1 MPPLRLDPASFLF
14 VTLDSC
20 RYDTFASARTPAL
33 GSVGALHRAIAP
45 GNFTY
50 SSHSAMFMGFT
61 PGIADRVEPFL
72 NPKYGKIF
80 KVASR
85 AFSAGN
91 DRHFAHLEGRN
102 VIDGLKNA
110 GCVAIGTGAVSWFD
124 PEAPT
129 SETLTRDFDHFF
141 YPGDRHSLARQLD
154 FIDRKLSRY
163 EGRKVF
169 VFLNVGETHVP
180 YYHEGAPWDPTRNP
194 CVPFGEDND
203 ADECRRRQRL
213 CLEHVDAALAPLV
226 ETFGDANVLIC
237 ADHGDAWG
245 EDGLWEHGIHH
256 RAVLEVPL
264 LFRLTRTPAPAEED
278 EAPGRRGMRVAMGR
292 LRRLAGRGRKRRR

>member
-1 MPPLRLDPASFLF
+1 

-20 RYDTFASARTPAL
+20 RYDTFVSARTPNL
-33 GSVGALHRAIAP
+33 GSVGMLNRAIAP

-61 PGIADRVEPFL
+61 PGMADRQEPFL

-80 KVASR
+80 KMASP
-85 AFSAGN
+85 AFSAGD

-102 VIDGLKNA
+102 VVDGLRRA
-110 GCVAIGTGAVSWFD
+110 GCVAVGTGAVSWFD
-124 PEAPT
+124 PKAPT
-129 SETLTRDFDHFF
+129 SQTLTRDFDHFF
-141 YPGDRHSLARQLD
+141 YPGDGHSLARQLD
-154 FIDRKLSRY
+154 FIDGMLRRY
-163 EGRKVF
+163 EGRKLF

-180 YYHEGAPWDPTRNP
+180 YYHAGAPWDRAHNP
-194 CVPFGEDND
+194 CLPFGEDND
-203 ADECRRRQRL
+203 AEECRRRQRL
-213 CLEHVDAALAPLV
+213 CLEHVDGALAMLLATFRGANTLV
-226 ETFGDANVLIC
+226 C

-264 LFRLTRTPAPAEED
+264 LFQLTRSPAPGGATEPCG
-278 EAPGRRGMRVAMGR
+278 ARAAMSR
-292 LRRLAGRGRKRRR
+292 FRRLARRVRRRFEP